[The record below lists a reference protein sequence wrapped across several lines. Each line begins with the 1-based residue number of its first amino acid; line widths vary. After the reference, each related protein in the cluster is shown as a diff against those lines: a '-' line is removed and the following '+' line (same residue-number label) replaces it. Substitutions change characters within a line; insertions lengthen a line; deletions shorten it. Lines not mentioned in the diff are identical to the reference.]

1 MEYQRIVNLIDDTSD
16 QPSKFR
22 TKNWVEINDESRVAY
37 NVNCQIKFKTTM
49 LKSSLCD
56 YSDVYILIKG
66 TISVNNTTA
75 ADAAVNNINKKVIF
89 KSCAPFTNCI
99 SEINNTQIDN
109 AKDIDIVMS
118 MYNLIE
124 YSDNY
129 AKTTGILWQYCK
141 DIPARNNNN
150 EITEFTWGNTTD
162 SFNFKAK
169 ITGQTGNGG
178 TKDVE
183 IMDPVKYLSNLWRT
197 LEMPLINCEANLIL
211 TWSSTCVLIATN
223 IPNQNATFAISDTK
237 LYVPVVTLSTQ
248 ENTKFLQQLKSGFKR
263 VINWN
268 KYLLKPELLAQNP
281 NLNHLVE
288 PSFQGVNRLFV
299 LAFENDDHRTSDD
312 QYYLPTVEI
321 KDYNI
326 MINGEDF
333 FDQPIKNNQVT
344 YENIRKIATGQG
356 DDYITGCLLD
366 YPYFADTYKMIA
378 VDLSKQQALD
388 ADPRAIEQINFTA
401 NLDRAGNTRVYFI
414 LEEAKETILDFSQGT
429 IKVLHT
435 K

>member
-1 MEYQRIVNLIDDTSD
+1 
-16 QPSKFR
+16 
-22 TKNWVEINDESRVAY
+22 
-37 NVNCQIKFKTTM
+37 M

-56 YSDVYILIKG
+56 CSDAYILVKG

-75 ADAAVNNINKKVIF
+75 ADAAAKKL
-89 KSCAPFTNCI
+89 CTNCI

-129 AKTTGILWQYCK
+129 AKTSGSLWQYSK
-141 DIPARNNNN
+141 DIPARDANNII
-150 EITEFTWGNTTD
+150 EEFTGGNTTE

-169 ITGQTGNGG
+169 ITGQTGNNG

-183 IMDPVKYLSNLWRT
+183 IMVPLKYLSNFWRT
-197 LEMPLINCEANLIL
+197 LEMFLINCEVNLVL
-211 TWSSTCVLIATN
+211 TWSSTCVLIATK
-223 IPNQNATFAISDTK
+223 IQNQNSTFAITDTK
-237 LYVPVVTLSTQ
+237 LCVPVVTLSTQ

-268 KYLLKPELLAQNP
+268 KYLSKPELLAQNP

-288 PSFQGVNRLFV
+288 PSFQGVNRLFF
-299 LAFENDDHRTSDD
+299 LAFENYDDRTINDK
-312 QYYLPTVEI
+312 YYLPTIEI
-321 KDYNI
+321 EDYNI
-326 MINGEDF
+326 MINGENV
-333 FDQPIKNNQVT
+333 FDQPINNNKVT
-344 YENIRKIATGQG
+344 YENIGKIAIGQG
-356 DDYITGCLLD
+356 DDYTTGCLLD
-366 YPYFADTYKMIA
+366 YSFFANTYKMIA

-388 ADPRAIEQINFTA
+388 ADPRAIQQINFTA

-429 IKVLHT
+429 VKVL
-435 K
+435 